1 MKNVRLGDLL
11 TSVGVLSTEQLIDAL
26 KIQKNSGD
34 RLGKVLIDN
43 GFITEAQLVEALRMQ
58 LGIDFVD
65 LSKVSISPEMVDII
79 PRNIAKKNGIVPVKV
94 VNDTLYLAMKDPLNF
109 MAVEEAK
116 VASRKK
122 VIPLIAT
129 ERGVEHAISALYGNE
144 GAAKAMAQMRAESG
158 FTPEEV
164 TTGENEKDENSAP
177 TIRLVNSI
185 IERAVT
191 EKASDIHFEPGE
203 GDMAVRMRID
213 GTLHNILTIP
223 RDLQDSVLSR
233 LKVMAMLDIA
243 ERRVPQDGRCEFHL
257 KNIGID
263 LRMSTLPTI
272 YGEKVVLRLLM
283 RDDNLLDR
291 SGIGMDEEDGKKLDK
306 LLKKTSGVILIV
318 GPTGSG
324 KSSTMY
330 TMIKEL
336 ISEETNLI
344 TLEDPVEYH
353 IDGATQ
359 VQINEKTGMTFA
371 GGLRA
376 VLRQDPDI
384 IAIGEIRDVETAEI
398 AMRAAMTGHLV
409 LSTIHTEDAISA
421 IDRLRDMGVEPYL
434 IAGGIHGI
442 ISQRLVKKICTNCSE
457 EYEPDS
463 EYKRMLGLDKDPGMK
478 FIRGKGCHVCFNT
491 GYRGRTGVFEIL
503 TLNESLRNAIVDGK
517 SKQELRNMINSQ
529 GFVSMVQEAQKLISK
544 GVTTVEEA
552 CRVINIL
559 D

>member
-1 MKNVRLGDLL
+1 MKHVRLGDLL
-11 TSVGVLSTEQLIDAL
+11 TSVGILSEEQLLEAL
-26 KIQKNSGD
+26 KIQKESGE
-34 RLGKVLIDN
+34 RLGTVLIEH

-58 LGIDFVD
+58 LGIDFID
-65 LSKVSISPEMVDII
+65 LSNMTLQPEMVEYI
-79 PRNIAKKNGIVPVKV
+79 PKAMARKYGIVPVKAE
-94 VNDTLYLAMKDPLNF
+94 NDTLYLAMKDPLNF
-109 MAVEEAK
+109 MALEEAK
-116 VASRKK
+116 VASRRK

-129 ERGVEHAISALYGNE
+129 ERGVEHAINALYGNE

-158 FTPEEV
+158 FVQEEINAG
-164 TTGENEKDENSAP
+164 GEDGGENSAP

-185 IERAVT
+185 VERAVS
-191 EKASDIHFEPGE
+191 ENASDVHFEPSSE
-203 GDMAVRMRID
+203 DMMVRMRVD

-233 LKVMAMLDIA
+233 LKVMAMLDIS
-243 ERRVPQDGRCEFHL
+243 ERRIPQDGRCEFHT
-257 KNIGID
+257 KNASLD

-283 RDDNLLDR
+283 RDNKLLDR
-291 SGIGMDEEDGKKLDK
+291 KGIGMDEEDGKRLDK
-306 LLKKTSGVILIV
+306 LLRRTSGVILIV

-336 ISEETNLI
+336 ISESTNLI

-371 GGLRA
+371 SGLRA
-376 VLRQDPDI
+376 ILRQDPDI
-384 IAIGEIRDVETAEI
+384 IAVGEIRDVETAEI

-442 ISQRLVKKICTNCSE
+442 ISQRLVKKICSNCRE

-463 EYKRMLGLDKDPGMK
+463 ELKRALGIESNSGIR
-478 FIRGKGCHVCFNT
+478 FTRGKGCHMCFST

-503 TLNESLRNAIVDGK
+503 TLDESLRNAIVDGK
-517 SKQELRNMINSQ
+517 SKQELKKIVEQ
-529 GFVSMVQEAQKLISK
+529 KGFVSMAQEAERLIRN

-552 CRVINIL
+552 CRVINIQE
-559 D
+559 

>member
-1 MKNVRLGDLL
+1 MKHVRLGDLL
-11 TSVGVLSTEQLIDAL
+11 TSAGILSDEQLLEAL
-26 KIQKNSGD
+26 KIQKESGE
-34 RLGKVLIDN
+34 RLGTVLIEH

-65 LSKVSISPEMVDII
+65 LSKMTLQPEMVEYI
-79 PRNIAKKNGIVPVKV
+79 PKAMARKYGIVPVKA

-109 MAVEEAK
+109 MALEEAK
-116 VASRKK
+116 VASRRK

-129 ERGVEHAISALYGNE
+129 ERGVEHAINALYGNE

-158 FTPEEV
+158 FVPEELNAG
-164 TTGENEKDENSAP
+164 GEDSGENSAP

-185 IERAVT
+185 VERAVS
-191 EKASDIHFEPGE
+191 ENASDVHFEPSSE
-203 GDMAVRMRID
+203 DMMVRMRVD

-243 ERRVPQDGRCEFHL
+243 ERRIPQDGRCEFHT
-257 KNIGID
+257 KNASLD

-283 RDDNLLDR
+283 RNNNLLDR
-291 SGIGMDEEDGKKLDK
+291 RGIGMDEEDGKKLDK
-306 LLKKTSGVILIV
+306 LLRRTSGVILIV

-336 ISEETNLI
+336 ISESTNLI

-371 GGLRA
+371 SGLRA
-376 VLRQDPDI
+376 ILRQDPDI
-384 IAIGEIRDVETAEI
+384 IAVGEIRDVETAEI

-442 ISQRLVKKICTNCSE
+442 ISQRLVKKICTNCRE

-463 EYKRMLGLDKDPGMK
+463 ELQRVLGIEPDSGIR
-478 FIRGKGCHVCFNT
+478 FTRGKGCHMCFST

-503 TLNESLRNAIVDGK
+503 TLDESLRNAIVDGK
-517 SKQELRNMINSQ
+517 SKQELRKIVEQ
-529 GFVSMVQEAQKLISK
+529 KGFVSMAQEAERLIRN

-552 CRVINIL
+552 CRVINIQE
-559 D
+559 